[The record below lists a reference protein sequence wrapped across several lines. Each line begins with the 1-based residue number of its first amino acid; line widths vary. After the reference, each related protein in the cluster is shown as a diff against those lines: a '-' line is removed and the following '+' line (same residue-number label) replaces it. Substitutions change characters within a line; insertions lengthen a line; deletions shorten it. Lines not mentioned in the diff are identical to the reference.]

1 MLRRKKETFLIV
13 AARCPVCGEPVCLDR
28 STYQNNYER
37 PLRLPKDSADVVAL
51 LVSDDA
57 RWITG
62 QNLRVNGGIIGRRP
76 VRCSKRR
83 AKSRNQAVSVASG
96 RGPAARDRVTGR
108 AVMALECALLLVEPM
123 ATVQGLDL
131 SRRNARRISR
141 RCLSAWALAQGLH
154 GLNSLMKIESEGPGR
169 K

>member
-1 MLRRKKETFLIV
+1 MESK
-13 AARCPVCGEPVCLDR
+13 G
-28 STYQNNYER
+28 R
-37 PLRLPKDSADVVAL
+37 PALRLPKDIADVVAL

-57 RWITG
+57 RWITA

-76 VRCSKRR
+76 ERGSKRS
-83 AKSRNQAVSVASG
+83 AKSRNQAVSVALA
-96 RGPAARDRVTGR
+96 RGPAASDRVTGR

-131 SRRNARRISR
+131 SRRNARRVSR
-141 RCLSAWALAQGLH
+141 RYLSAWALAQGLH
-154 GLNSLMKIESEGPGR
+154 ELNSLMMFESERPDR

>member
-1 MLRRKKETFLIV
+1 MSPSPTQDIPE
-13 AARCPVCGEPVCLDR
+13 
-28 STYQNNYER
+28 
-37 PLRLPKDSADVVAL
+37 VVAL

-62 QNLRVNGGIIGRRP
+62 QNLRVNGGVIGRRS

-96 RGPAARDRVTGR
+96 RGPAASDQVTGR

-131 SRRNARRISR
+131 SRRNARRVS
-141 RCLSAWALAQGLH
+141 
-154 GLNSLMKIESEGPGR
+154 
-169 K
+169 